1 MNQATLIF
9 VPETHST
16 NNLLA
21 EIAHEKLLQNS
32 CLEDFTLLY
41 TDYQNSGRGLID
53 NVWHSNPKENIL
65 MSLYFRLSIPPQK
78 QFFFNMFFALSVRA
92 LLTPY
97 IDNVKIKWPNDVYVG
112 DKKIAGILIEH
123 TIQGKCLSQTIAG
136 VGININQCHFPI
148 EVPNPTSLKLET
160 GQEYDIPALLQEYI
174 TNAQPYYNLLLNNE
188 YDLLSDEYYKYMYGL
203 NEYHTYIIRQQKV
216 RAAICGVNEYGQ
228 LLLKDEVGEGYC
240 CGYKEVRG
248 ELRVEN

>member
-1 MNQATLIF
+1 MNQEPFIF

-21 EIAHEKLLQNS
+21 EIAREKMLQNS
-32 CLEDFTLLY
+32 YLGDFTLLY
-41 TDYQNSGRGLID
+41 ADYQNGGRGLAD

-65 MSLYFRLSIPPQK
+65 MSLYFRLALPPQE

-92 LLTPY
+92 LLAQYT
-97 IDNVKIKWPNDVYVG
+97 DNVKIKWPNDVYVG

-123 TIQGKCLSQTIAG
+123 TIQGKSLSQTIAG

-160 GQEYDIPALLQEYI
+160 EQEYDIPALLQEYI
-174 TNAQPYYNLLLNNE
+174 VNAQPYYNLLLNKK
-188 YDLLSDEYYKYMYGL
+188 YDVLLDEYYKYMYRL
-203 NEYHTYIIRQQKV
+203 NEFHTYIIHQQKMK
-216 RAAICGVNEYGQ
+216 AAICGVNEYGQ
-228 LLLKDEVGEGYC
+228 LLLKDEAGKEYC
-240 CGYKEVRG
+240 CGYKEVK
-248 ELRVEN
+248 NI